1 MRRLLFAVFLVSCGA
16 ELALVEGNGVLATE
30 ERPVPGVTAVALA
43 TSGDLTVRFGSPASV
58 SITAE
63 ENVLPR
69 LTSTVRG
76 SELGLGS
83 EPFVSLRLHRPISYT
98 LTVPELRS
106 VTVSSSGSVTT
117 PLVTAPTVHFT
128 VSSSGSIVAAGVEA
142 NTLKTVISSSGNVRL
157 GSGSV
162 GTHTLTISS
171 SGNLIADALRSTS
184 SVVTL
189 SSSGDALV
197 WVTDTL
203 DATLSSSGNLRYYG
217 SPMVN
222 VTATSS
228 GRVIALG
235 AR

>member
-1 MRRLLFAVFLVSCGA
+1 MRRLLFATLLLSCGT
-16 ELALVEGNGVLATE
+16 EMTLVDGNGVLATE
-30 ERPVPGVTAVALA
+30 ERTVPGVTAVALA
-43 TSGDLTVRFGSPASV
+43 TSGNLTVRFGSPASV

-76 SELGLGS
+76 GELGLGS
-83 EPFVSLRLHRPISYT
+83 EPFVTLRLHRPISYL

-117 PLVTAPTVHFT
+117 PSLAAPTIAFT

-142 NTLKTVISSSGNVRL
+142 NTLKTSISSSGDVRIS
-157 GSGSV
+157 SGAVASHRV
-162 GTHTLTISS
+162 TISS
-171 SGNLIADALRSTS
+171 SGSVIADGLRSTS
-184 SVVTL
+184 ATVTL

-203 DATLSSSGNLRYYG
+203 DATLSSAGNVRYYG

-222 VTATSS
+222 VTATSA
-228 GRVIALG
+228 GRAIPLG